1 MSHSVNEKN
10 CEQSLAN
17 VRTDR
22 LTPLARLHTIKKG
35 MSGRRCL
42 LITLAA
48 GFLASC
54 GASRKLS
61 EDTAKEKILELGLL
75 DLKDKQI
82 QVQRI
87 IHAGE
92 DQAVAEA
99 NVQMAFRLSK
109 GKGKD
114 WQVNAVRLGDRDWI
128 DTQAFLAALNE
139 VRVRQT
145 RQSLERIQEGI
156 RKYQAKQGGLPAV
169 SDIVKLTDL
178 LFPEYMAE
186 VVRYDAWNNELKVSS
201 VGKHFPTE
209 FGGPRRN
216 YRQRRR
222 YSPRHQTHLRSS

>member
-1 MSHSVNEKN
+1 MAVCDTCRKLEAVSGGP
-10 CEQSLAN
+10 L
-17 VRTDR
+17 TDR
-22 LTPLARLHTIKKG
+22 LTLLARLHTIKIG
-35 MSGRRCL
+35 MSVGRCF

-48 GFLASC
+48 AFLASC

-61 EDTAKEKILELGLL
+61 EDTAKDKILELGLL

-109 GKGKD
+109 GKGTD

-145 RQSLERIQEGI
+145 RHSLERIQEGI
-156 RKYQAKQGGLPAV
+156 RRYQAKQGALPAI

-178 LFPEYMAE
+178 LFPEYMSE
-186 VVRYDAWNNELKVSS
+186 VVRYDAWNNELKVNSAGNNFQLSS
-201 VGKHFPTE
+201 A
-209 FGGPRRN
+209 GPDGITGN
-216 YRQRRR
+216 ADDI
-222 YSPRHQTHLRSS
+222 HLDIRPL